1 MQPHDVP
8 LHDIKP
14 LIEIH
19 DYTPY
24 YLTAAALV
32 VAGLLGLVLYLLI
45 RQYRRSR
52 RHDRRWEC
60 LKALKSIDL
69 ERPKAAAYAITYHAR
84 CFAGDSPRLQEA
96 YSNLSRRLEPYKFR
110 KEVPP
115 IDSETRAYFGIFLG
129 MIDV

>member
-1 MQPHDVP
+1 MPAVDIP

-24 YLTAAALV
+24 YLAAAAAAVFALLLLV
-32 VAGLLGLVLYLLI
+32 GYLLYK
-45 RQYRRSR
+45 RLRSGGGEKRRR
-52 RHDRRWEC
+52 ER
-60 LKALKSIDL
+60 LKALKRIDFGD
-69 ERPKAAAYAITYHAR
+69 PKAAAYAITEQGRY
-84 CFAGDSPRLQEA
+84 FAGDSPRLEEA
-96 YSNLSRRLEPYKFR
+96 FLNLSRRLEPYKYR

-115 IDSETRAYFGIFLG
+115 IDENTLAYFRIYLG